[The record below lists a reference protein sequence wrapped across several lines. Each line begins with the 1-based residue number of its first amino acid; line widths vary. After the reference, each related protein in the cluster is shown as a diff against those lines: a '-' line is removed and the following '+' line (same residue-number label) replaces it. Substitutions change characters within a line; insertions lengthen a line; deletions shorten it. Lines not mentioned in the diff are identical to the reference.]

1 MKKIRSIAVVASLL
15 LLAGC
20 STMNKEECLSA
31 DWRMIGL
38 KDGEQG
44 RLLSQVGEYG
54 KQCAEYGVTPD
65 QDRYASGRTEG
76 LKVYCTEAS
85 GFNQG
90 KKGYEYK
97 GVCPPESRDDFMA
110 GYKIGQKYYEA
121 KSEISTLES
130 QISDNDSDIERDAK
144 KIQKLSHQVQ
154 QGSDSAQVKQDMMNK
169 ILKLNSK
176 NTQRETENIRLREQ
190 LAVKKYQYQQ
200 LKAKYGYQ

>member
-1 MKKIRSIAVVASLL
+1 MKKIRSFAVTASLL
-15 LLAGC
+15 LLTGC

-54 KQCAEYGVTPD
+54 KQCGEYGVTPD
-65 QDRYASGRTEG
+65 QDRYASGREEG

-90 KKGYEYK
+90 KRGYEYK
-97 GVCPPESRDDFMA
+97 GVCSPENRDEFMS

-121 KSEISTLES
+121 QSEISTLES
-130 QISDNDSDIERDAK
+130 QISSNDSDIERDAER
-144 KIQKLSHQVQ
+144 IQKLSLQVQ
-154 QGSDSAQVKQDMMNK
+154 QGGDSAQVKQDMMTK
-169 ILKLNSK
+169 ILNLNSK

-200 LKAKYGYQ
+200 LKVEHGYQ

>member
-1 MKKIRSIAVVASLL
+1 
-15 LLAGC
+15 
-20 STMNKEECLSA
+20 MNKEECLSA

-54 KQCAEYGVTPD
+54 KQCGEYGVTPD
-65 QDRYASGRTEG
+65 QERYASGREEG

-90 KKGYEYK
+90 KRGYEYK
-97 GVCPPESRDDFMA
+97 GVCSPENRDEFMS
-110 GYKIGQKYYEA
+110 GYKIGQKYY
-121 KSEISTLES
+121 KTQSEISTLES
-130 QISDNDSDIERDAK
+130 QISSNDSDIERDAER
-144 KIQKLSHQVQ
+144 IQKLSLQVQ
-154 QGSDSAQVKQDMMNK
+154 QGSDSAQVKQDMMTK
-169 ILKLNSK
+169 ILNLNSK

-200 LKAKYGYQ
+200 LKVEYGYQ